1 MFDDSEEE
9 DNYTEVV
16 SYGYGPTSSISR
28 PRTLPPDNDQPRNVR
43 FATDPKDRDLVQ
55 DRYRTYMKKFY
66 EGKPAPP
73 YLNDVS
79 ASKARVIAFDSK
91 NKSNFVIGENQPKV
105 NVRRSSESPLSEEEL
120 FNNKRHSPRGSPRGS
135 PRLDPAS
142 PQRSATPSAPFYF
155 KTVKDK
161 ISSPKS
167 QNSDLI
173 RKILDGNASRSQSPN
188 QKSQSSATG
197 NKHLEMP
204 SASDPKYGGNAS
216 PNARITMLDTDEDSL
231 RTPSASTV
239 DTAIRN
245 RPGVL
250 ESIGNY
256 FKELNTRRKIER
268 LRRADLNRGYIDD
281 DDYYS
286 NVSALERPA
295 NMSRRSRRSALR
307 ARPSALPPG
316 YIGWNAN
323 IGNFVDD
330 VAFRFPN
337 LRVVTDPIQS
347 VSRSQYSFLSTPLL
361 ILEIVLAM
369 VMFYYVML
377 ICELVVRIVKII
389 CSPAIFLLQIFMAIF
404 SRDR

>member
-1 MFDDSEEE
+1 MPAYSARQPGIRSSSYIYFDTKMFDDSEEE

-135 PRLDPAS
+135 PRLTLLHHNEVQLLVLRFILRP
-142 PQRSATPSAPFYF
+142 
-155 KTVKDK
+155 VKDK

-307 ARPSALPPG
+307 STTFCSATRLHWLECQ
-316 YIGWNAN
+316 YWK
-323 IGNFVDD
+323 
-330 VAFRFPN
+330 FRG
-337 LRVVTDPIQS
+337 
-347 VSRSQYSFLSTPLL
+347 
-361 ILEIVLAM
+361 
-369 VMFYYVML
+369 
-377 ICELVVRIVKII
+377 
-389 CSPAIFLLQIFMAIF
+389 
-404 SRDR
+404 